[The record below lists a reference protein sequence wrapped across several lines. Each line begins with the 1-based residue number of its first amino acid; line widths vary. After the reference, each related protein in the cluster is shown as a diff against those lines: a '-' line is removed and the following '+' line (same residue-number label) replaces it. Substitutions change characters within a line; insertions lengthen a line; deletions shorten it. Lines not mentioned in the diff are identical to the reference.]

1 MIIKNIFLKYKL
13 KLGVFKVEKKAIEIR
28 GVGSVI
34 YNKKKTIDFMRKSI
48 VLGGLVGLVLLYAL
62 LGLKTFFTVRNF
74 LIIIQQSAALAI
86 VGFGMTFIIIQGG
99 IDLSVGSVVGV
110 AGLALA
116 YTLQFTGS
124 SILAVLSALFVGL
137 AFGLFN
143 GLVHVKYKI
152 PAFLTTLG
160 TLSIGR
166 GICIVWSKGV
176 SVPIQRGSFTSK
188 IGSLPHIIIL
198 MAVVLIIA
206 FIISKYTT
214 FGKYVRAIGDNEA
227 AAKLVGISV
236 NRVKLYCF
244 IIGSVC
250 AALGGIVLSS
260 RIGAATPRTGEQMEL
275 DVIAAIVLG
284 GTPLTGGI
292 GGVERTLLGVILFV
306 VLNNGLILL
315 GISSDVQLIIKG
327 FVLIVAVGASL
338 DRDRI
343 GTIK

>member
-1 MIIKNIFLKYKL
+1 ME
-13 KLGVFKVEKKAIEIR
+13 EKDIEIR
-28 GVGSVI
+28 GIGSVI
-34 YNKKKTIDFMRKSI
+34 YNKKKRLDFMRKSV
-48 VLGGLVGLVLLYAL
+48 VLAGLAGLVLIYAL
-62 LGLKTFFTVRNF
+62 LGLKTFFTLRNF

-86 VGFGMTFIIIQGG
+86 VGFGMTFIIMQGG

-110 AGLALA
+110 AGLASA
-116 YTLQFTGS
+116 YTLQLTSS
-124 SILAVLSALFVGL
+124 SILAVLSVFSVGL

-143 GLVHVKYKI
+143 GLIHVKYKI

-176 SVPIQRGSFTSK
+176 SIPIYRGSFISK

-198 MAVVLIIA
+198 MAVV
-206 FIISKYTT
+206 FIITFIILKYTT
-214 FGKYVRAIGDNEA
+214 FGRHVQAIGDNEA

-244 IIGSVC
+244 IIGSAC
-250 AALGGIVLSS
+250 AALGGLVLSS
-260 RIGAATPRTGEQMEL
+260 RIGAGTPRTGEQMEL

-292 GGVERTLLGVILFV
+292 GGVERTILGVILFV
-306 VLNNGLILL
+306 ILSNGLILL

-343 GTIK
+343 GIIK